1 MIVVLTLVVLAATL
15 GAGGYLAYRKLT
27 AAIATIASALGATLV
42 PFLGRKIQYDGELV
56 IGLNALAKALA
67 KAPRAATIER
77 AHDARLLAV
86 HGMHCIVGTEICQRG
101 VDQRIIV
108 APVRADM
115 FQVEALRI
123 VCHAADM
130 PALEQRVRLL
140 VCEINQCP
148 QTQWS
153 SGYMERTAKGVLS
166 DVYAAPAGFAV
177 GVRLAVCTTESLIQR
192 LEFVVR
198 NDNPYPV
205 RVVIEGY
212 GEPVDPNAPRE
223 PAYGG
228 EEAP

>member
-15 GAGGYLAYRKLT
+15 GAGGYLAFRKIT
-27 AAIATIASALGATLV
+27 AAIATVASALGATLA
-42 PFLGRKIQYDGELV
+42 PLLARKIQYDGELV
-56 IGLNALAKALA
+56 VAVNALRQV
-67 KAPRAATIER
+67 PRAATIAR
-77 AHDARLLAV
+77 ADDARLLAV
-86 HGMHCIVGTEICQRG
+86 HDMHCIVGTETCQPG
-101 VDQRIIV
+101 QDQRIIV

-115 FQVEALRI
+115 FQIRALRI
-123 VCHAADM
+123 VCHAAEM
-130 PALEQRVRLL
+130 PALEQRVCLL

-153 SGYMERTAKGVLS
+153 NGYMDRNPKGVLS

-177 GVRLAVCTTESLIQR
+177 GVQFAVCTTESLIQR

-212 GEPVDPNAPRE
+212 GEPVDPAAYREHEPRVVE
-223 PAYGG
+223 GP
-228 EEAP
+228 